1 MQIRDLGLGLYGFGF
16 RPAEIG
22 SADFARKLRKGHGSR
37 AHRKTAKM
45 SQVETPSQ
53 DETEM
58 PDCISAKLLCAR
70 KHLIS
75 CVRYV
80 YVLCAC
86 VDTRVYIFIYT
97 HM

>member
-22 SADFARKLRKGHGSR
+22 SADFARKPRKGHGSR

-70 KHLIS
+70 KHFTWRHKIPFHV
-75 CVRYV
+75 CDMYMYYV
-80 YVLCAC
+80 DA
-86 VDTRVYIFIYT
+86 
-97 HM
+97 